1 MSIADGIR
9 LATEWGQDRRARD
22 ESEQAARWRDEQQ
35 AQQRAEWERQQKAR
49 SSADSLMAEGIK
61 RYEAAPQGIDPA
73 FLTQYGLQRQLPQSG
88 YARHQGFEPNME
100 TPKAPAPSPARQRAL
115 DDMRAAQGIGGT
127 QGLDFYRSARK
138 QVDDEDRN
146 SQFAQLH
153 NAVLNAP
160 PEKVAAFAKTY
171 SDNSTAPGK
180 LTQGKDGLMTLTLDG
195 GENIP
200 MNRAQV
206 ASYITGLYKM
216 RQGDRTG
223 LADIAAVSD
232 KLSAATQ
239 NLWGRQKDVAS
250 AHNDAAYKANAMT
263 NDNQRTAND
272 GARLGLARKQADAQT
287 KRAEQ
292 EDWAPIAVSEDG
304 KGLTVYNRRTHAMR
318 NEPLPEGVD
327 AHGLFAKLTGSRG
340 QQGPVAVPEDGK
352 MFYHPQLGTVT
363 YYAGQAVAKGGVPDA
378 GVQDALKEAKY
389 DVNLV
394 NDAVRQG
401 LLKAD
406 PNGRGVIDR
415 DGNTYSY
422 TDKDDA
428 KALNAKLREIATR
441 TLEGEEGRKRHGDSG
456 ALERR
461 YPTPPRDTR
470 FAAPGVTPYGLMPPT
485 GYAVDPRRFQGK

>member
-1 MSIADGIR
+1 MSVAEGLRIAG
-9 LATEWGQDRRARD
+9 EWQRDALARD
-22 ESEQAARWRDEQQ
+22 EARRAAAWQAEQQ
-35 AQQRAEWERQQKAR
+35 AQQRAEWERQAQAR
-49 SSADSLMAEGIK
+49 TAAEAYMDSGLRGYEG
-61 RYEAAPQGIDPA
+61 APKSVDPS
-73 FLTQYGLQRQLPQSG
+73 FLDQYGMRREVPQSSYAQRQGFTPNLEMPQ
-88 YARHQGFEPNME
+88 
-100 TPKAPAPSPARQRAL
+100 APAPSPARQRAL
-115 DDMRAAQGIGGT
+115 DDMRGARTMGAQG
-127 QGLDFYRSARK
+127 LEAFRAARRT
-138 QVDDEDRN
+138 VDDEDTN
-146 SQFAQLH
+146 SQYAQLH
-153 NAVLNAP
+153 NAVLNADD
-160 PEKVAAFAKTY
+160 KAVAAFAKTY

-180 LTQGKDGLMTLTLDG
+180 LVQGKNGLMTLTLDG

-206 ASYITGLYKM
+206 ASYIVGLYKM

-272 GARLGLARKQADAQT
+272 GARLGLAREQADAQT

-304 KGLTVYNRRTHAMR
+304 KGLTVFNRRTHAMR

-389 DVNLV
+389 DVSLV

>member
-1 MSIADGIR
+1 MSLRESIRMGMDAYQRGQQLGMERDRIAM
-9 LATEWGQDRRARD
+9 E
-22 ESEQAARWRDEQQ
+22 
-35 AQQRAEWERQQKAR
+35 QQRAERERDLFDRQTQEYNGLVAQRKAAADQYAAPDTAFMFGDGLNYPAGPEGSGLDVGPPTRGVSLPLPQGYVDQSKRAAGMARIASAKDLYAMGDEQNKMKYFAQGQAISQWAR
-49 SSADSLMAEGIK
+49 SAPPEHLGQLAADISSDK
-61 RYEAAPQGIDPA
+61 RNA
-73 FLTQYGLQRQLPQSG
+73 F
-88 YARHQGFEPNME
+88 
-100 TPKAPAPSPARQRAL
+100 K
-115 DDMRAAQGIGGT
+115 AAQGANGT
-127 QGLDFYRSARK
+127 WTLTPD
-138 QVDDEDRN
+138 
-146 SQFAQLH
+146 
-153 NAVLNAP
+153 NAAP
-160 PEKVAAFAKTY
+160 I
-171 SDNSTAPGK
+171 K
-180 LTQGKDGLMTLTLDG
+180 LTKEQMADFLGSQHVYRNTGDESALKRIDSIHADLA
-195 GENIP
+195 
-200 MNRAQV
+200 AQV
-206 ASYITGLYKM
+206 ASANKY
-216 RQGDRTG
+216 Q
-223 LADIAAVSD
+223 V
-232 KLSAATQ
+232 
-239 NLWGRQKDVAS
+239 DVARIG
-250 AHNDAAYKANAMT
+250 NDAARTGNANA

-272 GARLGLARKQADAQT
+272 NARLGLSRKQADAQL
-287 KRAEQ
+287 KRGEQ
-292 EDWAPIAVSEDG
+292 EDWTPIAVSEDG

-422 TDKDDA
+422 MDKDDA

-441 TLEGEEGRKRHGDSG
+441 TLEGEEGWKRHGDSG

-470 FAAPGVTPYGLMPPT
+470 FAAPGATPYGLMPPP
-485 GYAVDPRRFQGK
+485 GLAVDPRQFQGK